1 MTDRDPFWCEC
12 GNPKTPRAQGCDH
25 CNAIDTQRTSADSP
39 IHIVTRALRWQGDWT
54 ASWALWDA
62 MDAES
67 HTFIGARLSWAIM
80 QLVDKGIVLKR
91 KRNGRNEYK
100 LASLEQRKAA

>member
-12 GNPKTPRAQGCDH
+12 GNPKSPRAQGCDR
-25 CNAIDTQRTSADSP
+25 CNALDAQRASAESP
-39 IHIVTRALRWQGDWT
+39 THIVIRALRWQGDWT
-54 ASWALWDA
+54 ASWSLWDA

-67 HTFIGARLSWAIM
+67 QTVVGSRISAA
-80 QLVDKGIVLKR
+80 LVSLIERGVVLKR